1 MENFMKLLSVTL
13 LAVLALFTAP
23 VASAED
29 IGQVKV
35 MSGAVHIQRG
45 AERLPATVGARVQES
60 DTVVT
65 GSDGSV
71 GITFTDN
78 TLLSAGP
85 DSILVLERYAFN
97 STTHDGK
104 FDARLDR
111 GSLAIVSGK
120 IAKRSHDAMVIK
132 TPSSLLGVRGTEFLV
147 KVEGSE

>member
-1 MENFMKLLSVTL
+1 MKLLSVTL
-13 LAVLALFTAP
+13 LAFVALLDAP
-23 VASAED
+23 VSSAED

-35 MSGAVHIQRG
+35 TAGAVHIQRG
-45 AERLPATVGARVQES
+45 AERLPATVGARVRVS

-85 DSILVLERYAFN
+85 NSVLMLERYTFN

-104 FDARLDR
+104 FHARLNR

-120 IAKRSHDAMVIK
+120 IAKQAPDAMVIK

-147 KVEGSE
+147 KVEGTE

>member
-1 MENFMKLLSVTL
+1 MKFLSVTL
-13 LAVLALFTAP
+13 LAIAALLAAP

-35 MSGAVHIQRG
+35 TSGAVHIERG
-45 AERLPATVGARVQES
+45 AEQLPATVGARVRVS

-65 GSDGSV
+65 GADGSV

-85 DSILVLERYAFN
+85 NSVLVLERYAFN

-104 FDARLDR
+104 FDARLNR
-111 GSLAIVSGK
+111 GSLAVVSGK
-120 IAKRSHDAMVIK
+120 IAKHSHDAMVVK
-132 TPSSLLGVRGTEFLV
+132 TPSSLLGVRGTYFLV
-147 KVEGSE
+147 KVEGTE

>member
-1 MENFMKLLSVTL
+1 MRFPSVTL
-13 LAVLALFTAP
+13 LAYLALLATPLAW
-23 VASAED
+23 AED

-35 MSGAVHIQRG
+35 TSGAVHIQRG
-45 AERLPATVGARVQES
+45 SERLPVTVGTRVRVS

-65 GSDGSV
+65 GNNGSV

-85 DSILVLERYAFN
+85 DTVLVLEQYAFD

-104 FDARLDR
+104 FNARVDR
-111 GSLAIVSGK
+111 GSLAVVSGK
-120 IAKRSHDAMVIK
+120 IAKQAPDAMVVK

-147 KVEGSE
+147 KVGNAE

>member
-1 MENFMKLLSVTL
+1 MKLLSVTL
-13 LAVLALFTAP
+13 LAVLALVAARF
-23 VASAED
+23 ASAED

-35 MSGAVHIQRG
+35 TSGAAHIQRG
-45 AERLPATVGARVQES
+45 AERLPIMVGARVRVS

-65 GSDGSV
+65 GGDGSV

-85 DSILVLERYAFN
+85 NSVLVLEHYAFN

-104 FDARLDR
+104 FDARLNR
-111 GSLAIVSGK
+111 GSLAVVSGK
-120 IAKRSHDAMVIK
+120 IAKQSPDAMVIK

-147 KVEGSE
+147 KVEGTE

>member
-1 MENFMKLLSVTL
+1 MKFPSVTL
-13 LAVLALFTAP
+13 LAFLALLATP
-23 VASAED
+23 LWAED

-35 MSGAVHIQRG
+35 TSGTAHIQRG
-45 AERLPATVGARVQES
+45 TERLPVSVGTRVQMS

-71 GITFTDN
+71 GITFSDN

-85 DSILVLERYAFN
+85 NTVLVLEEYSFD

-104 FDARLDR
+104 FNARVDR

-120 IAKRSHDAMVIK
+120 IAKQSPDAMVVK

-147 KVEGSE
+147 KVGNAE

>member
-1 MENFMKLLSVTL
+1 MKLVSVTL
-13 LAVLALFTAP
+13 LAVLALVAAR

-29 IGQVKV
+29 IGQIKV
-35 MSGAVHIQRG
+35 TSGAVHIQRG
-45 AERLPATVGARVQES
+45 AERVPAVVGGRVRVS

-85 DSILVLERYAFN
+85 DSVLVLERHAFN

-104 FDARLDR
+104 FDARLNR
-111 GSLAIVSGK
+111 GSLAVVSGK
-120 IAKRSHDAMVIK
+120 IAKQSPDAMVIK

-147 KVEGSE
+147 KVEGTE

>member
-1 MENFMKLLSVTL
+1 MRLLSVTF
-13 LAVLALFTAP
+13 LAVAAFLAAP
-23 VASAED
+23 VALAED

-35 MSGAVHIQRG
+35 TSGAVHIQRG
-45 AERLPATVGARVQES
+45 AERLPATVGARVRVS
-60 DTVVT
+60 DSVLT

-85 DSILVLERYAFN
+85 NSVLVLERYAFN

-111 GSLAIVSGK
+111 GSLAVVSGK
-120 IAKRSHDAMVIK
+120 IAKQSPDAMVVK
-132 TPSSLLGVRGTEFLV
+132 TPSTLLGVRGTEFLV
-147 KVEGSE
+147 KIEGIE

>member
-1 MENFMKLLSVTL
+1 MRLLSVTL
-13 LAVLALFTAP
+13 LAFAAVLAAP
-23 VASAED
+23 VASAEN

-35 MSGAVHIQRG
+35 TSGAVHIQRG
-45 AERLPATVGARVQES
+45 TERLPATVGARVRVS

-65 GSDGSV
+65 GADGSV

-85 DSILVLERYAFN
+85 NSILVLERYAFD

-111 GSLAIVSGK
+111 GSLAVVSGK
-120 IAKRSHDAMVIK
+120 IAKQSPDAMVVK
-132 TPSSLLGVRGTEFLV
+132 TPSTLLGVRGTEFLV
-147 KVEGSE
+147 KVEGTE

>member
-1 MENFMKLLSVTL
+1 MKLLSVTL
-13 LAVLALFTAP
+13 LAFAALLAAP
-23 VASAED
+23 IATAED

-35 MSGAVHIQRG
+35 TSGAVHIQRG
-45 AERLPATVGARVQES
+45 DEQLPVAVGTRVRVS

-65 GSDGSV
+65 GADGSV

-85 DSILVLERYAFN
+85 ESVLILEQYAFN

-111 GSLAIVSGK
+111 GSLAVVSGK
-120 IAKRSHDAMVIK
+120 IAKQSPDAMVVK

-147 KVEGSE
+147 KVENAK

>member
-1 MENFMKLLSVTL
+1 MKLVSVTL
-13 LAVLALFTAP
+13 LAVLALVAAR

-29 IGQVKV
+29 IGQIKV
-35 MSGAVHIQRG
+35 TSVAVHIQRG
-45 AERLPATVGARVQES
+45 AERVPAVVGGRVRVS

-85 DSILVLERYAFN
+85 DSVLVLERYAFN

-104 FDARLDR
+104 FDARLNR
-111 GSLAIVSGK
+111 GSLAVVSGK
-120 IAKRSHDAMVIK
+120 IAKQSPDAMVIK

-147 KVEGSE
+147 KVEGTE

>member
-1 MENFMKLLSVTL
+1 
-13 LAVLALFTAP
+13 
-23 VASAED
+23 
-29 IGQVKV
+29 
-35 MSGAVHIQRG
+35 
-45 AERLPATVGARVQES
+45 VGARVRES

-85 DSILVLERYAFN
+85 NSVLVLERYTFN

-104 FDARLDR
+104 FDARLNR

-120 IAKRSHDAMVIK
+120 IAKQSPDAMVIK

-147 KVEGSE
+147 KVEGTE

>member
-1 MENFMKLLSVTL
+1 MRLTSVTL
-13 LAVLALFTAP
+13 LACVALLAAP
-23 VASAED
+23 LASAED

-35 MSGAVHIQRG
+35 TSGVVHIQRG
-45 AERLPATVGARVQES
+45 TERLPATVGARVRVS

-65 GSDGSV
+65 GDDGSV

-85 DSILVLERYAFN
+85 NSVLVLEQYAFN

-111 GSLAIVSGK
+111 GSLAVVSGK
-120 IAKRSHDAMVIK
+120 IAKQSPDAMVVK

-147 KVEGSE
+147 KVGNAQ

>member
-1 MENFMKLLSVTL
+1 MRFLSVTFLAFAAL
-13 LAVLALFTAP
+13 LVAP
-23 VASAED
+23 LASAAD

-35 MSGAVHIQRG
+35 TSGVVHIQRE
-45 AERLPATVGARVQES
+45 AERLPATVGTRVRVS
-60 DTVVT
+60 DTVTT

-85 DSILVLERYAFN
+85 NSVLILERYAFD

-104 FDARLDR
+104 FDARLNR
-111 GSLAIVSGK
+111 GSLAVVSGK
-120 IAKRSHDAMVIK
+120 IAKQSPDAMVVK

-147 KVEGSE
+147 KIESTE

>member
-1 MENFMKLLSVTL
+1 MRFPSVTL
-13 LAVLALFTAP
+13 LAFLALLATP
-23 VASAED
+23 LWAED

-35 MSGAVHIQRG
+35 TSGTAHIQRG
-45 AERLPATVGARVQES
+45 TERLPVSVGTRVQMS

-71 GITFTDN
+71 GITFSDN

-85 DSILVLERYAFN
+85 NTVLVLEEYSFD

-104 FDARLDR
+104 FNARVDR

-120 IAKRSHDAMVIK
+120 IAKQSPDAMVVK

-147 KVEGSE
+147 KVGNAE

>member
-1 MENFMKLLSVTL
+1 MKLVSVTL
-13 LAVLALFTAP
+13 LAVLALVAAR

-29 IGQVKV
+29 IGQIKV
-35 MSGAVHIQRG
+35 TSGAVHIQRG
-45 AERLPATVGARVQES
+45 AERVPAVVGGRVRVS

-85 DSILVLERYAFN
+85 DSVLVLERYAFN

-104 FDARLDR
+104 FDARLNR
-111 GSLAIVSGK
+111 GSLAVVSGK
-120 IAKRSHDAMVIK
+120 IAKQSPDAMVIK

-147 KVEGSE
+147 KVEGTE

>member
-1 MENFMKLLSVTL
+1 MKFLSVTFLAIAAL
-13 LAVLALFTAP
+13 LAAP
-23 VASAED
+23 LVSAAD

-35 MSGAVHIQRG
+35 TSGAVHIQRG
-45 AERLPATVGARVQES
+45 SERLPAAVGDRVHVS

-65 GSDGSV
+65 GSDGSI

-85 DSILVLERYAFN
+85 NSTLVLERYAFN

-111 GSLAIVSGK
+111 GSLAVVSGK
-120 IAKRSHDAMVIK
+120 IAKQSPDAMVIK

-147 KVEGSE
+147 KVESTE

>member
-1 MENFMKLLSVTL
+1 MRLLSVTFLAFAAL
-13 LAVLALFTAP
+13 LAAP
-23 VASAED
+23 IVSAAD

-35 MSGAVHIQRG
+35 TSGAVHIERG
-45 AERLPATVGARVQES
+45 AERLPVTVGARVRVS

-65 GSDGSV
+65 GGDGSV

-85 DSILVLERYAFN
+85 NSALVLERYVFD
-97 STTHDGK
+97 STTHAGK
-104 FDARLDR
+104 FDARLNR

-120 IAKRSHDAMVIK
+120 IAKQSPDAMVVK

-147 KVEGSE
+147 KVESTE

>member
-1 MENFMKLLSVTL
+1 MKFLSVTL
-13 LAVLALFTAP
+13 LAFVALLAAP
-23 VASAED
+23 VSSAED

-35 MSGAVHIQRG
+35 TAGAVHIQRG
-45 AERLPATVGARVQES
+45 AERLPATVGARVRVS

-85 DSILVLERYAFN
+85 NSVLMLERYTFN

-104 FDARLDR
+104 FHARLNR

-120 IAKRSHDAMVIK
+120 IAKQAPDAMVIK

-147 KVEGSE
+147 KVEGTE